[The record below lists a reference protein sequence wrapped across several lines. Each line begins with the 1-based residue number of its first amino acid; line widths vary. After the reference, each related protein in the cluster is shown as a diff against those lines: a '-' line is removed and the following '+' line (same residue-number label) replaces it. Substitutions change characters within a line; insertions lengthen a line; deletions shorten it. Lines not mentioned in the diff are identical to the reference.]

1 MKLPL
6 MGLEPMKIDGLHTIK
21 TCYFDAPI
29 LAPTISGCLP
39 IKLQPK
45 TEKIYVIAHYIGLS
59 TIIMNHAKYQWWLSV
74 IAHYIGLSTM
84 NQSIDELKD
93 YVIAHYIGLSTNLIH
108 DFAYEK

>member
-1 MKLPL
+1 MNQS
-6 MGLEPMKIDGLHTIK
+6 IDELK
-21 TCYFDAPI
+21 DY
-29 LAPTISGCLP
+29 
-39 IKLQPK
+39 
-45 TEKIYVIAHYIGLS
+45 
-59 TIIMNHAKYQWWLSV
+59 V